1 MKNHRLSRFIR
12 RGGIIAYPTESC
24 FGLGCDPKNKK
35 AINKIIKLKKR
46 SRNKNFILIGSS
58 INQFDTFINPLNDI
72 EKNKLFSKWPGPHT
86 WLINV
91 NNECPNWLKSN
102 SKIALRIPSFSK
114 CHDLVRSIDMAIIS
128 SSLNSSGKMPLKN
141 YRDVCRFLP
150 KQVKIIK
157 GLVGKSRRP
166 SVIQD
171 FKTKNIIRS

>member
-24 FGLGCDPKNKK
+24 FGLGCDPKNKQ

-58 INQFDTFINPLNDI
+58 IKQFDSFINPLNDAT
-72 EKNKLFSKWPGPHT
+72 KKKLFSKWPGPHT

-91 NNECPNWLKSN
+91 NNRCPNWLKSN

-114 CHDLVRSIDMAIIS
+114 CQDLTRSIDMAITS
-128 SSLNSSGKMPLKN
+128 SSLNLSGKIPLKN
-141 YRDVCRFLP
+141 YRDVYRFLP

-157 GLVGKSRRP
+157 GLVGKNRRP

-171 FKTKNIIRS
+171 FKTKQVIRS